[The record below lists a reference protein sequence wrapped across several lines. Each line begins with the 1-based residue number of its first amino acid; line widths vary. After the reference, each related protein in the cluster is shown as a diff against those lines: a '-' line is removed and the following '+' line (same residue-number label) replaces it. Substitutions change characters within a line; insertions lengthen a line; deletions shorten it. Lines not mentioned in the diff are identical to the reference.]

1 MADNEGMDRLAVV
14 ALAVAVEGGLVV
26 LALLLGWLL
35 SQPPLEHFAWDPW
48 AALIGVAA
56 TVPVVGVALLM
67 LRWPIGPL
75 ARIKQFTETVLV
87 PILLPCSLMDLLAI
101 ATLAG
106 VGEEM
111 LFRGVF
117 QGVLSRWAGVGVG
130 LTLASIL
137 FGVLHAIT
145 FTYAVLAA
153 LAGAFLGALWLWTG
167 NLLVP
172 IIVHTL
178 YDFVLLVHL
187 IYFHQPPDPST
198 LPQ

>member
-35 SQPPLEHFAWDPW
+35 GQPPLAHFAWDPW
-48 AALIGVAA
+48 AAPLGVAA
-56 TVPVVGVALLM
+56 TVPVVGLALLM

-130 LTLASIL
+130 LTLA
-137 FGVLHAIT
+137 
-145 FTYAVLAA
+145 
-153 LAGAFLGALWLWTG
+153 
-167 NLLVP
+167 
-172 IIVHTL
+172 
-178 YDFVLLVHL
+178 
-187 IYFHQPPDPST
+187 
-198 LPQ
+198 

>member
-1 MADNEGMDRLAVV
+1 
-14 ALAVAVEGGLVV
+14 
-26 LALLLGWLL
+26 
-35 SQPPLEHFAWDPW
+35 
-48 AALIGVAA
+48 
-56 TVPVVGVALLM
+56 
-67 LRWPIGPL
+67 
-75 ARIKQFTETVLV
+75 
-87 PILLPCSLMDLLAI
+87 MDLLAI

-130 LTLASIL
+130 LTLASAL

-167 NLLVP
+167 NLLTP

-178 YDFVLLVHL
+178 YDFLLLVYL
-187 IYFHQPPDPST
+187 LYFHQPPDPAPS
-198 LPQ
+198 PE